1 LDAGYIYGT
10 KKPNFSTSYTPKK
23 KLKLPDPPSKSIL
36 KNKLSPQ
43 QQEANNKTIQYHGDL
58 ETLINYTDD
67 NLELTTGKPRE
78 RRKSYAGMSDEELM
92 ALDPQFLST
101 KSRTGSID
109 KFKFDSQKT
118 YYLSAPKKVSAS
130 VPKPTTTYPSSNE
143 NNYKAI
149 SMTVKHRDY
158 DKFEFNRTL
167 VTVISGRRHSWNSLD
182 WLFLINKEIDESLT
196 FIQDGD
202 FLVVSSLIPT
212 KLIAK
217 FGHKHQTM
225 DEYLY
230 KKCERLSNYI
240 LNSEILRESKL
251 KIKLTVEFILDN
263 DDPAG
268 AKGYKYMINH
278 VFNQYQPNLFVIG
291 TKSSN
296 FNFKYPVQVK
306 TSNREEYLI
315 KLSSYI
321 IKYSPVPVILVG
333 HSTKYHNFGEVEKK
347 RKNSALK
354 FEDEMHSPYRGRRRP
369 SHTSY
374 MSSESLSSIELYNG
388 KQDNESVLTSESCLS
403 DKVMEILESEHDCQR
418 FVNAMKLISD
428 NSLTNSN
435 AYMKAISSKGDNMK
449 IDPKIHSIYRNQT
462 RRSLT
467 SMGGSLLRSSS
478 GSSDTVSSSVY
489 KVKSLLGDEDLKP
502 IKEKLVVSSI
512 PNTPSIIKQR
522 TKSASSTN
530 GNSSIA
536 KELKAS
542 HSSEDKSSKGK
553 TSIWKKFS
561 FKK

>member
-240 LNSEILRESKL
+240 LNSEILPKSKL
-251 KIKLTVEFILDN
+251 KIQLTVEFVLDN
-263 DDPAG
+263 DEPTG

-278 VFNQYQPNLFVIG
+278 VCNQYQPNMFIIG

-306 TSNREEYLI
+306 TSSREEYLI

-333 HSTKYHNFGEVEKK
+333 QGTKYHNFGEVEKK
-347 RKNSALK
+347 RRNSALK
-354 FEDEMHSPYRGRRRP
+354 FEDEIHSPYRGRRRP
-369 SHTSY
+369 SHSSY
-374 MSSESLSSIELYNG
+374 ISSDSLSSIELYNG
-388 KQDNESVLTSESCLS
+388 KHDNESVLTSESYLP
-403 DKVMEILESEHDCQR
+403 DKVIEILQSDDDQR
-418 FVNAMKLISD
+418 FANAFKLISD
-428 NSLTNSN
+428 NSLSKSN
-435 AYMKAISSKGDNMK
+435 AYLKAISSKDDNVK
-449 IDPKIHSIYRNQT
+449 IDARIHSIYRNQT
-462 RRSLT
+462 RSHLNST
-467 SMGGSLLRSSS
+467 GGNLLRSSS
-478 GSSDTVSSSVY
+478 GSSDTVTSSVY
-489 KVKSLLGDEDLKP
+489 KVKSLLGDDDLKP
-502 IKEKLVVSSI
+502 IKEKLLVSST

-522 TKSASSTN
+522 TTSSSSTN

-536 KELKAS
+536 KELTAS
-542 HSSEDKSSKGK
+542 GSSEDKSSKGK